1 MLVLGMICFTLEA
14 HYEEEKKREIIIVSE
29 MKQRERENFLWC
41 DVACVERMMSKNGF
55 LLWHAGIFQV
65 CDMLCGTG
73 NSLWKIRI
81 DELIRVQQQ

>member
-1 MLVLGMICFTLEA
+1 MKKK
-14 HYEEEKKREIIIVSE
+14 KKRNNNRIRDEAKRE
-29 MKQRERENFLWC
+29 RERENFLWC

-73 NSLWKIRI
+73 NSLWNIRI

>member
-1 MLVLGMICFTLEA
+1 MKKKER
-14 HYEEEKKREIIIVSE
+14 EKIIVSE

-73 NSLWKIRI
+73 NSLWNIRI